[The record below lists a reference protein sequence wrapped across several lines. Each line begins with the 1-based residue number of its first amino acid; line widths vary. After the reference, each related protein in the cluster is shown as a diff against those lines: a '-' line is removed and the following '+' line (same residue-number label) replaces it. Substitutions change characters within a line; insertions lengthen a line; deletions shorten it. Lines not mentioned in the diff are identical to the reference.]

1 MRLDEY
7 TQYDAIGLGEL
18 VRAGEVSPSELA
30 TACLQAV
37 EHINPALNAVIETFP
52 ERAESPGHRPST
64 HAPFAGVPFLIKD
77 IGATERGTRCE
88 FGSRLA
94 AGYVAPADSDLTRQ
108 WRAAGLIILGRTPI
122 PELGFSCTT
131 ESVLYGPTRNPWD
144 TTRMTGGS
152 SGGAAA
158 AVASGIVPIAHANDA
173 GGSIR
178 NPSSCCGLVGL
189 KPSRGRTTAGPA
201 AADMQCGLAIEHAVS
216 RTLRDS
222 AALLDA
228 TQGRGVG
235 DPYTIDAPSRPYRE
249 ELDAE
254 PGRLRIAFTTENWTG
269 DPVDAEYRSRVEET
283 AELCESLG
291 HQVEQA
297 RPEFDGEALARA
309 NIQVKAASN
318 AVLIDE
324 LAAATGRVPSEET
337 METAILDAWRVGK
350 ALSATDFLA
359 AQAVF
364 NTVTR
369 VVGQFFERHDVLLT
383 PTTALPAQPLGTYNS
398 NVPGMDIYEWG
409 QHMYSFAAFTL
420 IYNVTG
426 LPAISLPLHMHSAGV
441 PIGVQ
446 FGARFGGEATLLRLA
461 AQLETAC
468 PWSDR
473 KPAVW
478 AGNY

>member
-7 TQYDAIGLGEL
+7 TQYDATGLSKL
-18 VRAGEVSPSELA
+18 VRAGDVSPAELA
-30 TACLQAV
+30 GAFLAAV
-37 EHINPALNAVIETFP
+37 ERVNPTLNAIIETFP
-52 ERAESPGHRPST
+52 ERTDVPFDNLAAD
-64 HAPFAGVPFLIKD
+64 APFAGVPFLIKD
-77 IGATERGTRCE
+77 IGATEKGTRCE

-94 AGYVAPADSDLTRQ
+94 AGYVAPADSDLTQQ
-108 WRAAGLIILGRTPI
+108 WRAAGLNILGRTTT

-131 ESVLYGPTRNPWD
+131 ESVLYGPTLNPWD

-189 KPSRGRTTAGPA
+189 KPTRGRTTPGPA
-201 AADMQCGLAIEHAVS
+201 AADIQCGLAIEHAVV

-235 DPYTIDAPSRPYRE
+235 DPFTIAPPSRPYVE
-249 ELDAE
+249 ELKIA
-254 PGRLRIAFTTENWTG
+254 PGRLRIAFTTATWTG
-269 DPVDAEYRSRVEET
+269 DPVDPEYRSRVEET
-283 AELCESLG
+283 AKLCASLG
-291 HQVEQA
+291 HDVEEA
-297 RPEFDGEALARA
+297 RPDYDAAALARA

-318 AVLIDE
+318 AALVDY
-324 LAAATGRVPSEET
+324 LASVTGREPGEATLEPP
-337 METAILDAWRVGK
+337 ILDAYRLGK
-350 ALSATDFLA
+350 ALTATEFLA
-359 AQAVF
+359 AQNVF

-369 VVGQFFERHDVLLT
+369 TVSRFFASRDVLMT
-383 PTTALPAQPLGTYNS
+383 PTTALPAQPLGTYSS

-409 QHMYSFAAFTL
+409 QRMYSFAAFTL
-420 IYNVTG
+420 ICNVTG

-446 FGARFGGEATLLRLA
+446 FAGRFGGEATLLRLG
-461 AQLETAC
+461 AQLEKEQ
-468 PWSDR
+468 PWADR
-473 KPAVW
+473 RPPVW
-478 AGNY
+478 AGNG